1 MTEISSADAAAEG
14 GPDGDA
20 TPRLFV
26 YGSLRLGQTNPMAEL
41 LHRNSR
47 HLGRGTV
54 CGRLHVISWYGG
66 MVPGEAPDECV
77 TGDAFELN
85 RDAAERVLAE
95 LDAYEGDAF
104 ERRTVEVTL
113 EDETRV
119 GAFAYLYAASVAG
132 LPRVAHGDWLR
143 RG

>member
-1 MTEISSADAAAEG
+1 MNDPAAGDRPSPDA
-14 GPDGDA
+14 P
-20 TPRLFV
+20 TRLFV
-26 YGSLRLGQTNPMAEL
+26 YGSLRIGQSNPMAAL
-41 LHRNSR
+41 LHANAW

-77 TGDAFELN
+77 HGDAFEL
-85 RDAAERVLAE
+85 DPGAAARVLAE
-95 LDAYEGDAF
+95 LDAYEGSDF

-119 GAFAYLYAASVAG
+119 AAFAYLYAASVAG
-132 LPRVAHGDWLR
+132 LPRVAHGDWQR
-143 RG
+143 RE

>member
-1 MTEISSADAAAEG
+1 MSPASAAAAEDR
-14 GPDGDA
+14 PDGDA
-20 TPRLFV
+20 PPRLFV
-26 YGSLRLGQTNPMAEL
+26 YGSLRIGQENPMAEL

-47 HLGRGTV
+47 HLGQGTV
-54 CGRLHVISWYGG
+54 CGRLYVISWYGG
-66 MVPGEAPDECV
+66 MVPGEAADECV

-85 RDAAERVLAE
+85 PDSAARVLAG
-95 LDAYEGDAF
+95 LDAYEGDGF

-113 EDETRV
+113 DDETRV
-119 GAFAYLYAASVAG
+119 GAYAYLYAASVAG